1 MNEAS
6 YEFCGQKFDK
16 VIWLFGESSGLNPLG
31 ENMKSARHLVRPL
44 TSVVMIAALA
54 FTLGCAKKAV
64 KDANGADQA
73 NGNEAPSIEDKN
85 ISTDPMGSDSGK
97 INGLSTVF
105 FDYDKATLTSDAR
118 QKLSQNAAWIK
129 NNPSYTVQIEG
140 HTDSRGSVEYNLS
153 LGERRAK
160 SVKSYLEGL
169 GVDSKRMTII
179 SYGEEKPLVP
189 GDSEAAWAK
198 NRRANFVPLQ

>member
-1 MNEAS
+1 MKARRLS
-6 YEFCGQKFDK
+6 KLAGS
-16 VIWLFGESSGLNPLG
+16 LF
-31 ENMKSARHLVRPL
+31 
-44 TSVVMIAALA
+44 VVAALS
-54 FTLGCAKKAV
+54 FSLGCQKKQV

-73 NGNEAPSIEDKN
+73 NGTAGQESPQIEDKSN
-85 ISTDPMGSDSGK
+85 ATDPLGSDSGNIK
-97 INGLSTVF
+97 GLSTVF
-105 FDYDKATLTSDAR
+105 FDYDKATLTSDAKS
-118 QKLSQNAAWIK
+118 KLSANAAWIK
-129 NNPSYTVQIEG
+129 NNPSFTVQIEG

-169 GVDSKRMTII
+169 GVEAKRMTII

-189 GDSEAAWAK
+189 GDTEAAWAK